1 MGELGLLEE
10 LCSEEEVLK
19 HKGSHPI
26 INIVKVVLLDF
37 KHLKYQKY
45 EN

>member
-26 INIVKVVLLDF
+26 INIVKVEILD
-37 KHLKYQKY
+37 LKQT
-45 EN
+45 ERMINS